1 MEEKLEVLTLLSN
14 KIFADYL
21 KNLINQEI
29 NGNITVLNFSEVIEL
44 VQHLKTNHNFVIA
57 LVLDVLST
65 KNVFDLIKAIKRD
78 EDTNLIRIITVINEE
93 INDKNFLYNIYT
105 NGGHY
110 FLNLKYAEEIE
121 VKSVLENAINDGK
134 RIKLLKKETLYDPL
148 TMIFNRRGLVNG
160 FKNMFHYTQ
169 AMMKE
174 NIIPIVFMVG
184 ILDIDNFK
192 VINDTYGHRA
202 GDIYLQNLTNLIE
215 QNKRKQDV
223 FGRYGGEE
231 FCLGIL
237 VADIVSGIKVFNTIR
252 ESIANMKIIEKDAV
266 ISTTVSIGVT
276 YAKLEDNSCLDVI
289 QRADQAL
296 YIAKNKGK
304 NRVEFKSDG

>member
-29 NGNITVLNFSEVIEL
+29 DGNVTVLNFSEVIEL

-57 LVLDVLST
+57 LILDVLST

-121 VKSVLENAINDGK
+121 LKSVLENAINDGK
-134 RIKLLKKETLYDPL
+134 RIRLLKKETLYDPL

-160 FKNMFHYTQ
+160 FKNMFHYAQ

-231 FCLGIL
+231 FCLGIF

-252 ESIANMKIIEKDAV
+252 ESVANMKIIEKDAV